1 MRQLLIL
8 IPVVWLAAC
17 ASSGPEAAAVAS
29 SDQVTCTREA
39 SVGSRI
45 VERKCRTAEQVEAD
59 RVNAE
64 RTKDAVRSSVPRANA
79 NVPGG

>member
-17 ASSGPEAAAVAS
+17 ASGGPEAAAVAS
-29 SDQVTCTREA
+29 SDQATCTREA
-39 SVGSRI
+39 RVGSRI
-45 VERKCRTAEQVEAD
+45 VDRQCRAAEQVKAD

-64 RTKDAVRSSVPRANA
+64 RTKDAVRSSVPRANTS
-79 NVPGG
+79 VPGG